1 VRSPSRASLVVV
13 LLGLAALLLA
23 ACGAQTPS
31 ATNDAQALFIRA
43 VDRMLALQSIRVHGT
58 LDPASNLLGGPDS
71 ATFDADIDAG
81 NTAAH
86 IEGRSSEA
94 AAKPFRLVVKDGVW
108 WIDTGAGFQKQGGGM
123 LPLPAGDDLRSAIT
137 NFASDARL
145 QVTNEDVACAGR
157 TCHRLT
163 AVVPPEVVWER
174 FAPVAKAVLPLPDA
188 PPAGLPTAQVILDV
202 DAETFDPYR
211 ADVQV
216 TLSGAPVHLV
226 LEGSLH
232 DQPLT
237 IEPPAG

>member
-1 VRSPSRASLVVV
+1 VRSPYRAPLVLLVVLV
-13 LLGLAALLLA
+13 LAS
-23 ACGAQTPS
+23 CGGQAPS
-31 ATNDAQALFIRA
+31 AADDAQALFIRA
-43 VDRMLALQSIRVHGT
+43 LDRMLALQSIRVHGE

-71 ATFDADIDAG
+71 ATFDADLDPG
-81 NTAAH
+81 TSAAH

-94 AAKPFRLVVKDGVW
+94 SAKPFRLVVKDGVW
-108 WIDTGAGFQKQGGGM
+108 WIDTGSGSQKQGGGM
-123 LPLPAGDDLRSAIT
+123 LPIPAGDDLRSAIT

-163 AVVPPEVVWER
+163 ATVPPEVVWDR
-174 FAPVAKAVLPLPDA
+174 FASIGRAVLPLPDV

-232 DQPLT
+232 DQPMT